1 MLYIIRGIPGSGKST
16 LAREMLAENA
26 IDVYY
31 EADMYF
37 EQDGE
42 YKYDKSKI
50 KEAHDWCFHITCL
63 VVELGYNVA
72 VANTFTR
79 KWEYKPYIDYAKL
92 LNIPYTVIVC
102 KGEFTSIHNVPKAT
116 MNKMRERFEE

>member
-37 EQDGE
+37 EQEGE

-50 KEAHDWCFHITCL
+50 QKAHKWCLYNTCL
-63 VVELGYNVA
+63 ALELGYKVA

-79 KWEYKPYIDYAKL
+79 KWEYKFYVDYAKL
-92 LNIPYTVIVC
+92 LSIPYVVIIC

-116 MNKMRERFEE
+116 VDKMRERFEK